1 MLRTR
6 RLLEFT
12 PRDAP
17 VIEIGPYFNPLVP
30 KRAGWNALVLD
41 VFDAAALRA
50 RAAADPNVPPG
61 MVAAIEEVDLLGP
74 AHRLGDLV
82 AARGLEGQVG
92 AILSSHNIE
101 HMPDPIGFLQGA
113 ARALRPGG
121 VLSLA
126 VPDKRGCF
134 DFFRPPTALPAW
146 LAAHAE
152 RRERPTPEQ
161 VFEHNALHASADG
174 RESGRIAFVA
184 GTPARRVDPWRT
196 LVQAHEAWRAARAA
210 APEARAY
217 TDAHCWVFTP
227 SSFAAL
233 VNDAGFLGYHPL
245 RIRRRYPAFG
255 HEFVIQLER
264 PERPAPWDEAGF
276 YAERAALLRAMVGE
290 LSESRA
296 ARTPL
301 RVRAEEWAR
310 ALRRRLR
317 GLSRP

>member
-1 MLRTR
+1 MLRRR

-30 KRAGWNALVLD
+30 KRAGWNTLILD
-41 VFDAAALRA
+41 VFDTETLRA
-50 RAAADPNVPPG
+50 RAAEDANIPPERLSE
-61 MVAAIEEVDLLGP
+61 IEEVDLVGP
-74 AHRLGDLV
+74 AHHLGDLV

-101 HMPDPIGFLQGA
+101 HMPDPVGFLQGA

-146 LAAHAE
+146 LAAHE
-152 RRERPTPEQ
+152 DRREQPTPEQ
-161 VFEHNALHASADG
+161 VFEHNAMHASADG
-174 RESGRIAFVA
+174 RESGRIAFIA
-184 GTPARRVDPWRT
+184 GTPAARVDPWRT
-196 LVQAHEAWRAARAA
+196 LTGAHDTWRAARATPA
-210 APEARAY
+210 ESRPY

-245 RIRRRYPAFG
+245 RFRKRYPGFG
-255 HEFVIQLER
+255 HEFIAHLEKPR
-264 PERPAPWDEAGF
+264 QPAPWDEAAF
-276 YAERAALLRAMVGE
+276 YAERAALM
-290 LSESRA
+290 RA
-296 ARTPL
+296 ATRELAVSGGRFTPL
-301 RVRAEEWAR
+301 RVRLEEAAR
-310 ALRRRLR
+310 ALAKRLR
-317 GLSRP
+317 

>member
-1 MLRTR
+1 MLRRR

-12 PRDAP
+12 PRDAQ

-30 KRAGWNALVLD
+30 KRAGWNTLILD
-41 VFDAAALRA
+41 VFDTEELRA
-50 RAAADPNVPPG
+50 RAAADPNIPPG
-61 MVAAIEEVDLLGP
+61 RVDGIEAVDLVGP
-74 AHRLGDLV
+74 AHRLGELV

-101 HMPDPIGFLQGA
+101 HMPDPIGFLRGA

-152 RRERPTPEQ
+152 GRAQPTPEQ
-161 VFEHNALHASADG
+161 VFEHNAMHASADG
-174 RESGRIAFVA
+174 RSSGRIAFVA
-184 GTPARRVDPWRT
+184 GTPAARVDPWRT
-196 LVQAHEAWRAARAA
+196 LAGAHAAWLAARAA
-210 APEARAY
+210 PPDARPY

-245 RIRRRYPAFG
+245 RFRRRYPGFG
-255 HEFVIQLER
+255 HEFVAHLEK
-264 PERPAPWDEAGF
+264 PASPRPWDEAAF
-276 YAERAALLRAMVGE
+276 HAERAALLRAAVRE
-290 LSESRA
+290 LA
-296 ARTPL
+296 ASGGRFTPL
-301 RVRAEEWAR
+301 RVRIEEAAR
-310 ALRRRLR
+310 ALARRLR
-317 GLSRP
+317 